1 MSMRTV
7 GLGRDEA
14 RVLAREKAQLVRRVT
29 IRLNTEQLQN
39 YYA

>member
-1 MSMRTV
+1 MGMRAV
-7 GLGRDEA
+7 GLGREEA
-14 RVLAREKAQLVRRVT
+14 RVLAREKARLVRRIT